1 MKASVTGG
9 TGFIGSHLVEALR
22 ARGDQVTCLVRSPKK
37 AKALEEA
44 GVSLVYGDLEHERSV
59 AVFVEGADVV
69 FHLASLLAAPSE
81 QEFLRVNRDGA
92 GRLALA
98 ARVAGVQR
106 FLHVSSLAVTGP
118 TQPGFPLDET
128 ERPAPVS
135 PYGRSKRAGEEAVK
149 DSGVPATI
157 LRPPLVYGPRDRE
170 LLRLFNMVKRGVAP
184 LLGDGRQQL
193 SLVHV
198 SDLTRA
204 LLAAAGS
211 EAAQGGTYHVSHPEC
226 LTQRELLLAIGR
238 AVGKQALLLSVPPP
252 LVRLG
257 LQAIGLVARWRGRS
271 SLLGPDKAPEFLAPA
286 WTCSSQALTRDTG
299 WQAEVLAEEG
309 LRQTAEWYR
318 REGWL

>member
-1 MKASVTGG
+1 MKAAVTGA
-9 TGFIGSHLVEALR
+9 TGFVGSHLVEALR

-37 AKALEEA
+37 AKALEAA
-44 GVSLVYGDLEHERSV
+44 GVSLVYGDLEQERSV

-69 FHLASLLAAPSE
+69 FHLASLLGAPSE

-118 TQPGFPLDET
+118 THPGFPLDES
-128 ERPAPVS
+128 ERPAPVT

-149 DSGVPATI
+149 DSGVPATVV
-157 LRPPLVYGPRDRE
+157 RPPIVYGPGDRE
-170 LLRLFNMVKRGVAP
+170 LLRLFKMAKRGVAP
-184 LLGDGRQQL
+184 LLGDGSQQL

-198 SDLTRA
+198 RDLARA
-204 LLAAAGS
+204 LLAAAS
-211 EAAQGGTYHVSHPEC
+211 SQATQGGTYHASHPEC
-226 LTQRELLLAIGR
+226 LTQRQLLQAIGR
-238 AVGKQALLLSVPPP
+238 AVGKRPLLLPVPPA
-252 LVRLG
+252 LVRAG
-257 LQAIGLVARWRGRS
+257 LQLTGLAARWTGRA

-286 WTCSSQALTRDTG
+286 WICSSQALSRDTG
-299 WQAEVLAEEG
+299 WQAETAAEEG

-318 REGWL
+318 AAGWL